1 MKTSD
6 YTQLIHTV
14 EEQILTGGTILRSE
28 AEQLLDTPDEH
39 LMRLLAAADRVRV
52 QFKGNGF
59 DSCSLINAR
68 SGLCGE
74 DCAFCAQSSHF
85 PGKCEPYPM
94 VSGDRILE
102 AARAAHE
109 AGAGRF
115 CTVTSGGAL
124 SPTEF
129 DSLMDSL
136 ARVRSEV
143 DIALDASLGFL
154 DRDRAKQLSSV
165 GVTRYNHNLET
176 SREHYPEICTTHSFE
191 QRVETVRTAMDAG
204 LSACCGGIIGMGETA
219 LERLDLAFTLQGL
232 GVDCVPINILDP
244 RPGTPLQ
251 NAVPPEPLEVL
262 KTLALFRLI
271 IPRATIKIAGGREAN
286 LGDFQ
291 AMALRAGANGMIIGG
306 YLTCGGRPVEQDRKM
321 VRQAGFV
328 IEAAC

>member
-1 MKTSD
+1 MATPH
-6 YTQLIHTV
+6 YATLINTV
-14 EEQILTGGTILRSE
+14 EERILAGGAILRSE
-28 AEQLLDTPDEH
+28 AEELLTTPDEY
-39 LMRLLAAADRVRV
+39 LMRLLAAADRVRTT
-52 QFKGNGF
+52 FKGNAF

-74 DCAFCAQSSHF
+74 DCAFCAQSSHY

-94 VSGDRILE
+94 VSGDRILD
-102 AARAAHE
+102 AARAAHK

-129 DSLMDSL
+129 DSLMESL

-154 DRDRAKQLSSV
+154 DRDRAERLSSV

-176 SREHYPEICTTHSFE
+176 SREHYPQICTTHSFE
-191 QRVETVRTAMDAG
+191 QRVATVRTAMAAG
-204 LSACCGGIIGMGETA
+204 LSACCGGVIGMGESPQV
-219 LERLDLAFTLQGL
+219 RLDLAFSLQEL
-232 GVDCVPINILDP
+232 GVDCVPINILNP

-251 NAVPPEPLEVL
+251 DAAALEPLEVL
-262 KTLALFRLI
+262 KTVALFRLI
-271 IPRATIKIAGGREAN
+271 LPQATIKIAGGREAN

-291 AMALRAGANGMIIGG
+291 IMALRGGANGMIIGG
-306 YLTCGGRPVEQDRKM
+306 YLTTGGRPVEQDRKM
-321 VRQAGFV
+321 VSQAGFV
-328 IEAAC
+328 MKE